1 MVVYRHNVHCKY
13 FQKPGLL
20 GGILKYLFST
30 ISYLKNFLF
39 VHNSRVRGE
48 WYKLPHRKPQVTLS
62 AKVKTLTTFLR
73 YAAGVSLQ
81 QVISHSAMH
90 NTLSTS
96 ISQLHCNVN
105 LKGHLKS
112 LHSSCTHCR
121 NTTTPNGT
129 WQLSKLNIHTQGQSC
144 LSSAL
149 SHTEKRMLI
158 RRPH

>member
-1 MVVYRHNVHCKY
+1 MSVIVFYRYNVHCKY
-13 FQKPGLL
+13 FQKSVLL

-30 ISYLKNFLF
+30 TSYHLKKFLF
-39 VHNSRVRGE
+39 LHNFRVRGE
-48 WYKLPHRKPQVTLS
+48 WYKLPHRNQQVTLS
-62 AKVKTLTTFLR
+62 VKVKTLTTFLR

-121 NTTTPNGT
+121 NTTTSNGT
-129 WQLSKLNIHTQGQSC
+129 WQLSKLIFTRRDRD
-144 LSSAL
+144 A
-149 SHTEKRMLI
+149 KRGLI
-158 RRPH
+158 PHWRADAN